1 MIAGVQSMIVNHGFT
16 NCASAT
22 QIQKM
27 AADEEKVL
35 NQNTRLDSQ

>member
-27 AADEEKVL
+27 AADEEVL
-35 NQNTRLDSQ
+35 NQNTRLDLQ

>member
-16 NCASAT
+16 NCSNSA

-27 AADEEKVL
+27 AADEEVL
-35 NQNTRLDSQ
+35 NQNTRLDLQ

>member
-16 NCASAT
+16 NCASGT

-27 AADEEKVL
+27 GADEEVL
-35 NQNTRLDSQ
+35 NQNTRLDLQ

>member
-1 MIAGVQSMIVNHGFT
+1 MIAGVQSMIVNNGFT
-16 NCASAT
+16 NCSNSA

-35 NQNTRLDSQ
+35 NQNTRLDLQ

>member
-1 MIAGVQSMIVNHGFT
+1 MIDNHGFK
-16 NCASAT
+16 NCVSDT

-27 AADEEKVL
+27 AADEENVL